1 MKKLYIYLI
10 ACVAMLGFTK
20 CDSLDMEPQSS
31 ITDANYWKS
40 DAQFSAFNVGLHA
53 KLRETS
59 YNIFLLG
66 EPRSD
71 IYSGESSYYGGAP
84 QGNEHL
90 PFNTLNVANTGI
102 SNFAGMYTVINQL
115 NLMIEKTTETG
126 VLSADAKNYYLGEAY
141 GMRAYLYF
149 HLLRSWGDVIIW
161 TSYTNG
167 ASLDL
172 SDLTKG
178 ASPAAEVMAQI
189 KSDIEASEN
198 AFGNQTR
205 FKYDRHFWSKAA
217 TLMLKGEVY
226 LWSGNQMGGGSADFA
241 VAKTALQSLVN
252 YDQELTL
259 NSDFSETFAYNKK
272 NNSEIIF
279 AIRNQLDEF
288 DLWNNNYRL
297 NMVPLK
303 ANQLIY
309 FDENFISFKD
319 MPEESYDGL
328 IRFAM
333 KNELYTKVYHDKDSR
348 KRVTMKAVYEQ
359 DPDTKEF
366 KYIGVYAHK
375 FRGTLKAGSTVYTNA
390 DDYPI
395 YRYADCL
402 LLLAEAKAFLNEDP
416 SAEINAVR
424 ERAYGKEYFN
434 ANRATL
440 AYPNDN
446 DPEFYANNKFVDPD
460 SKGALEA
467 VLKERLREF
476 IIEGKRWYDLR
487 LAGDKYVLEHTS
499 AVATKLLWPID
510 ANTLTNNKALEQ
522 TPGYENKSDEK
533 K

>member
-10 ACVAMLGFTK
+10 AGASMLGFTR
-20 CDSLDMEPQSS
+20 CDSLDLEPTSS
-31 ITDANYWKS
+31 ITDANYWKT
-40 DAQFSAFNVGLHA
+40 DAQFSGFNVGLHA

-84 QGNEHL
+84 QGNERL
-90 PFNTLNVANTGI
+90 PFNTLNEANTGI

-115 NLMIEKTTETG
+115 NLMIAKASETS
-126 VLSADAKNYYLGEAY
+126 VLAEDTKNYYLGEAY

-149 HLLRSWGDVIIW
+149 HLLRSWGDVILS
-161 TSYTNG
+161 TEYTNG
-167 ASLDL
+167 ASLDI
-172 SDLTKG
+172 SDLTKE
-178 ASPAAEVMAQI
+178 ASPATEVMAQI
-189 KSDIEASEN
+189 KRDIEASEN
-198 AFGNQTR
+198 AFGTQTK
-205 FKYDRHFWSKAA
+205 FKYGRHFWSKAA

-226 LWSGNQMGGGSADFA
+226 LWSGNQMGGGSADFTI
-241 VAKTALQSLVN
+241 AKTALQSLVN
-252 YDQELTL
+252 YDQKLTL
-259 NSDFSETFAYNKK
+259 NTDFAETFAYNKK
-272 NNSEIIF
+272 NNDEIIF
-279 AIRNQLDEF
+279 AIRNQLDEY

-303 ANQLIY
+303 TNQLGY
-309 FDENFISFKD
+309 FDENFVSFKD
-319 MPEESYDGL
+319 LPEESYDGL

-333 KNELYTKVYHDKDSR
+333 KKELYTKVYHDKDAR
-348 KRVTMKAVYEQ
+348 KRVTFKAVYDQ
-359 DPDTKEF
+359 DADTKEF
-366 KYIGVYAHK
+366 KYIGIYAHK

-424 ERAYGKEYFN
+424 ERAYGKEYFE

-446 DPEFYANNKFVDPD
+446 DPVFYANNEFADPD
-460 SKGALEA
+460 NKGALEA

-487 LAGDKYVLEHTS
+487 LAGDTYVTKHTTATS
-499 AVATKLLWPID
+499 TKLLWPID
-510 ANTLTNNKALEQ
+510 AGTLTNNKALKQ
-522 TPGYENKSDEK
+522 TPGYATDNGDK